1 MSKGDLSS
9 VAPTTTTTTT
19 TGGNVY
25 DALASKSQVATKSN
39 STRGR
44 PSSGYYYLTRDA
56 RKQLPNYQYKG
67 SDLSLLYKYILSPL
81 AEFFVNNILPTS
93 IAPNTV
99 TSIGLIWM
107 MTSYGIYWW
116 YVPTMEYSSDSIVP
130 QWIFLYNAIAMLGYQ
145 TLDNMDGKQ
154 ARRTKSSSPLGLLFD
169 HGCDAVNSIYGSANW
184 IIGMHLLPSQNMWQC
199 WALVFGPF
207 AMFYVATWE
216 QYFTGQLIMPIIN
229 GPNEGLLGGI
239 LLSLTSFVCGSDYWQ
254 QSDWQQSLEATL
266 GVSLSSLTGTDIHLR
281 NCDFVILASSIGFL
295 QEIVWKALTVTRQYK
310 QPAVQSLLPFAC
322 LAACFWILG
331 VQQPQLL
338 LENPRTSLHLAMILF
353 VEMSTEL
360 MLAHVTS
367 QPFYPWRRWQL
378 LPLIVMTVWTMQM
391 PSNAE
396 ATLLQYFLTAYSWSI
411 GSYLVMKS
419 VLVVHEICNVLQIWC
434 FDIVMP
440 YRHGGGTSMIFRRFD
455 NTSQSARTRNSIPKR
470 PIKTVYLIRH
480 AESEENE
487 RMASLSRVLAY
498 LKRFQIPSLSDI
510 GAAIEL
516 LNVSAQV
523 DSPVSKI
530 GAQQI
535 AVMRKTLDQNLFVS
549 NAGIQLVAHSPLIRA
564 CQTCEGMLGCIGSNP
579 SEKKQKMVPSTLRV
593 IKTEKLIEKSPL
605 EWTPL
610 RYNAFIE
617 RIGDFEAWLWEQ
629 DEEVIALVG
638 HSQFF
643 KAMLGLDFKFR
654 NCDVWKVKLDLSAMD
669 WPRALDSHWVLPPQW
684 SDLELLYTCQPPK
697 SECTR

>member
-1 MSKGDLSS
+1 MSKGDVSS
-9 VAPTTTTTTT
+9 VAPTTTTTS
-19 TGGNVY
+19 GANVY

-39 STRGR
+39 SSRST

-56 RKQLPNYQYKG
+56 REQLPNYQYKG

-81 AEFFVNNILPTS
+81 AEFFVTNILPAS

-107 MTSYGIYWW
+107 MTSYGLYWW

-130 QWIFLYNAIAMLGYQ
+130 RWIFLYNAIAMLGYQ

-169 HGCDAVNSIYGSANW
+169 HGCDAVNSIFGSANW

-239 LLSLTSFVCGSDYWQ
+239 LLSLTSFVYGSDYWQ
-254 QSDWQQSLEATL
+254 HSDWQQSLEATL
-266 GVSLSSLTGTDIHLR
+266 GVSLSSLTGIDIHLR

-295 QEIVWKALTVTRQYK
+295 QEIVWKALTVTRKYK
-310 QPAVQSLLPFAC
+310 QPAAQSLLPFAC
-322 LAACFWILG
+322 LAVCFWILG
-331 VQQPQLL
+331 VHQPQLL

-367 QPFYPWRRWQL
+367 QPFFPWRRWQL
-378 LPLIVMTVWTMQM
+378 LPLIAMTVWAVQM
-391 PSNAE
+391 PSDAD
-396 ATLLQYFLTAYSWSI
+396 ATLLQYSLTAYSWCI
-411 GSYLVMKS
+411 GSYLVIKC

-434 FDIVMP
+434 FDIVTP
-440 YRHGGGTSMIFRRFD
+440 YYQHGAATSMIFRRFD
-455 NTSQSARTRNSIPKR
+455 NTSQSARARSSIPKR

-487 RMASLSRVLAY
+487 RMASLSRVLSS

-510 GAAIEL
+510 VAAIEL

-523 DSPVSKI
+523 DSPVSTT

-549 NAGIQLVAHSPLIRA
+549 NAGIQLIAHSPLIRA

-579 SEKKQKMVPSTLRV
+579 SDEAEKKVPSISRV

-669 WPRALDSHWVLPPQW
+669 RPRTIDSGWALPSQW
-684 SDLELLYTCQPPK
+684 SELELLYTCQPPK